1 VSGRPVLADTH
12 ALHWW
17 LADPS
22 RLSDTARAHLDAAE
36 EAEPGAVLVS
46 VASRIDLHYLV
57 ASKKMSAELAS
68 FIWQV
73 VTSPERN
80 VWPVQITSP
89 VAERFGDAE
98 LTAALPDPWDRLI
111 VATAVEL
118 GVELITKDRAI
129 GKLADRGYVAAVW

>member
-1 VSGRPVLADTH
+1 
-12 ALHWW
+12 
-17 LADPS
+17 
-22 RLSDTARAHLDAAE
+22 
-36 EAEPGAVLVS
+36 
-46 VASRIDLHYLV
+46 
-57 ASKKMSAELAS
+57 MSAELAR

-98 LTAALPDPWDRLI
+98 LTAVLPDPWDRLI

-129 GKLADRGYVAAVW
+129 SKLADRGYVAAVW

>member
-1 VSGRPVLADTH
+1 MSGAPVLADTH

-22 RLSDTARAHLDAAE
+22 RLSDIARTRLDAAE
-36 EAEPGAVLVS
+36 ETEPGGVLVS

-80 VWPVQITSP
+80 VWPLQITAP
-89 VAERFGDAE
+89 VVDRFGDAA
-98 LTAALPDPWDRLI
+98 LTATLADPWDRLI
-111 VATAVEL
+111 VATAIEL
-118 GVELITKDRAI
+118 GVDLVTKDRAI
-129 GKLADRGYVAAVW
+129 QELARQEYVSAVW